1 LKRSQPL
8 RGVKVREIIKE
19 LERDGWV
26 QVRHRGSHR
35 HYHHPTKPG
44 TVTVPGVMG
53 DDLHREL
60 LGSIMSQAG
69 IEWRRR

>member
-1 LKRSQPL
+1 M
-8 RGVKVREIIKE
+8 KVREIIRE

-26 QVRHRGSHR
+26 LVRHRGSHR

-44 TVTVPGVMG
+44 TVTVSGEMG

-60 LGSIMSQAG
+60 LGSIMRQAG
-69 IEWRRR
+69 LERRKR

>member
-1 LKRSQPL
+1 
-8 RGVKVREIIKE
+8 VKVREIIKE
-19 LERDGWV
+19 LERDGWM

-44 TVTVPGVMG
+44 TVTVPGAMG

-60 LGSIMSQAG
+60 LGSIMRQAG
-69 IEWRRR
+69 IERRRR